1 MRWLTRAEYLALMTA
16 SGLLMLLHCGDGEL
30 GRAAI
35 AFAAIDLIGYMPG
48 ARAFRRARRAAISP
62 IYHHLYNVTHN
73 FLTAALVTAVW
84 ALVGGGFEWA
94 MLALPLHLAGD
105 RGSSATASSRA
116 RSRSRATRRPRRATS
131 PRRRRDDRLAARRCG
146 PRSDVAGRSHRPPV
160 RLPRPVVAQPPLHG
174 PRSGGVRSLPAPGA
188 APAGAR
194 RRARAEDSR
203 ADLLDAFLRDAARDC
218 EQVVALQVRARDVD
232 LFRSRGFRVDAFGS
246 SFALALPRFSFA
258 GTKRMKLRNRIK
270 RARDA
275 GVTVFELGRDRA
287 CPPDLWRRLAEISR
301 AWLATK
307 GGHELDL
314 LVGEMGEAGDPNR
327 RLFVALDR
335 QQQPLGF
342 ITYVPVWGERPGV
355 LHDLT
360 RRAPD
365 APAGVMELINATAL
379 ARFQEEEIRF
389 LHFGFTPFLVGM
401 GGAAVERPDHWLVPR
416 LVRFIGAG
424 GARST
429 RPARSFSTSRSGR
442 RRSSRAEYI
451 AFQQVS
457 LGALFALLIATR
469 SLVLPWRKA
478 LPAQETK

>member
-1 MRWLTRAEYLALMTA
+1 MTA
-16 SGLLMLLHCGDGEL
+16 SLSLATPRDRPSLADHIDHPSGFLALSSRNLRFEVPEL
-30 GRAAI
+30 EG
-35 AFAAIDLIGYMPG
+35 FVP
-48 ARAFRRARRAAISP
+48 FRRQGRHR
-62 IYHHLYNVTHN
+62 
-73 FLTAALVTAVW
+73 LV
-84 ALVGGGFEWA
+84 
-94 MLALPLHLAGD
+94 P
-105 RGSSATASSRA
+105 
-116 RSRSRATRRPRRATS
+116 
-131 PRRRRDDRLAARRCG
+131 
-146 PRSDVAGRSHRPPV
+146 
-160 RLPRPVVAQPPLHG
+160 
-174 PRSGGVRSLPAPGA
+174 GGVHAPEA
-188 APAGAR
+188 
-194 RRARAEDSR
+194 SR
-203 ADLLDAFLRDAARDC
+203 ADLLDAFLRDAAHDC

-246 SFALALPRFSFA
+246 TFALELPRFSFA

-275 GVTVFELGRDRA
+275 GVTVVELGRDRA
-287 CPPDLWRRLAEISR
+287 CPPDLWGRLADISR

-379 ARFQEEEIRF
+379 ARFQDEGIRF

-416 LVRFIGAG
+416 LIRLIGRWGSAIY
-424 GARST
+424 
-429 RPARSFSTSRSGR
+429 PARTQLQYKQKW
-442 RRSSRAEYI
+442 APEIVDTEYI

-457 LGALFALLIATR
+457 LGALFALLFATR
-469 SLVLPWRKA
+469 SLVLPWQKA
-478 LPAQETK
+478 LPAPEAT

>member
-1 MRWLTRAEYLALMTA
+1 MT
-16 SGLLMLLHCGDGEL
+16 
-30 GRAAI
+30 
-35 AFAAIDLIGYMPG
+35 
-48 ARAFRRARRAAISP
+48 
-62 IYHHLYNVTHN
+62 
-73 FLTAALVTAVW
+73 
-84 ALVGGGFEWA
+84 
-94 MLALPLHLAGD
+94 
-105 RGSSATASSRA
+105 
-116 RSRSRATRRPRRATS
+116 
-131 PRRRRDDRLAARRCG
+131 
-146 PRSDVAGRSHRPPV
+146 PV
-160 RLPRPVVAQPPLHG
+160 
-174 PRSGGVRSLPAPGA
+174 
-188 APAGAR
+188 AR
-194 RRARAEDSR
+194 RR
-203 ADLLDAFLRDAARDC
+203 
-218 EQVVALQVRARDVD
+218 
-232 LFRSRGFRVDAFGS
+232 
-246 SFALALPRFSFA
+246 
-258 GTKRMKLRNRIK
+258 N
-270 RARDA
+270 
-275 GVTVFELGRDRA
+275 RDRA
-287 CPPDLWRRLAEISR
+287 CSPDLWRRLAEISR

-416 LVRFIGAG
+416 LIRFIGRWGSAIY
-424 GARST
+424 
-429 RPARSFSTSRSGR
+429 PARTQLQYKQKW
-442 RRSSRAEYI
+442 APEIVETEYI

-478 LPAQETK
+478 LPAQEVP

>member
-1 MRWLTRAEYLALMTA
+1 V
-16 SGLLMLLHCGDGEL
+16 
-30 GRAAI
+30 
-35 AFAAIDLIGYMPG
+35 P
-48 ARAFRRARRAAISP
+48 
-62 IYHHLYNVTHN
+62 
-73 FLTAALVTAVW
+73 
-84 ALVGGGFEWA
+84 
-94 MLALPLHLAGD
+94 
-105 RGSSATASSRA
+105 
-116 RSRSRATRRPRRATS
+116 
-131 PRRRRDDRLAARRCG
+131 
-146 PRSDVAGRSHRPPV
+146 
-160 RLPRPVVAQPPLHG
+160 
-174 PRSGGVRSLPAPGA
+174 GGVHAP
-188 APAGAR
+188 
-194 RRARAEDSR
+194 EDSR
-203 ADLLDAFLRDAARDC
+203 ADLLDAFLRDAAHDD
-218 EQVVALQVRARDVD
+218 EQVVALQVRARDVE

-246 SFALALPRFSFA
+246 TFALALQRFTFA

-275 GVTVFELGRDRA
+275 GVTVVELGRDRA
-287 CPPDLWRRLAEISR
+287 CPPDLWRRLAQISR

-314 LVGEMGEAGDPNR
+314 LVGEMGESGDPNR

-379 ARFQEEEIRF
+379 ARFQDEEIRF

-416 LVRFIGAG
+416 LVRLIGRWGSAIY
-424 GARST
+424 
-429 RPARSFSTSRSGR
+429 PARTQLQYKQKW
-442 RRSSRAEYI
+442 APEIVETEYI

-478 LPAQETK
+478 LPAPEAT

>member
-1 MRWLTRAEYLALMTA
+1 MSASPRLTTPARHRPSLADHIDHPSGFLALSA
-16 SGLLMLLHCGDGEL
+16 RNLRFSVPEL
-30 GRAAI
+30 EG
-35 AFAAIDLIGYMPG
+35 FVP
-48 ARAFRRARRAAISP
+48 FRRQGRHR
-62 IYHHLYNVTHN
+62 
-73 FLTAALVTAVW
+73 LV
-84 ALVGGGFEWA
+84 
-94 MLALPLHLAGD
+94 P
-105 RGSSATASSRA
+105 
-116 RSRSRATRRPRRATS
+116 
-131 PRRRRDDRLAARRCG
+131 
-146 PRSDVAGRSHRPPV
+146 
-160 RLPRPVVAQPPLHG
+160 
-174 PRSGGVRSLPAPGA
+174 GGVHAP
-188 APAGAR
+188 
-194 RRARAEDSR
+194 EDSR
-203 ADLLDAFLRDAARDC
+203 ADLLDAFLRDAAHDD

-246 SFALALPRFSFA
+246 SFALALRKFTFA

-275 GVTVFELGRDRA
+275 GVTVVELGRDRA
-287 CPPDLWRRLAEISR
+287 CPPDLWRRLADISR
-301 AWLATK
+301 AWLVTK

-365 APAGVMELINATAL
+365 APAGVMELCNATAL
-379 ARFQEEEIRF
+379 ARFQEEGVRF

-416 LVRFIGAG
+416 LVRFIGRWGSAIY
-424 GARST
+424 
-429 RPARSFSTSRSGR
+429 PARTQLQYKQKW
-442 RRSSRAEYI
+442 APEIVETEYI

-478 LPAQETK
+478 LPAQEAP